1 MSFTKA
7 KDTEPKPDIAQ
18 RRADRQAIRQ
28 TVLKTAPKLHEVV
41 KYPDPVL
48 AQAGERVTEFT
59 PELAQLV
66 EEMFDSMY
74 AAEGIG
80 LAAPQIGI
88 SKQIT
93 VIDVSFK
100 ERPEDRIVLINPE
113 VIDSEGKQI
122 EEEGCLSL
130 PDIRAKVERASWVK
144 VRAQNEKGEVF
155 EVEGKEL
162 LARALLHEIDHLHG
176 VLFIDR
182 ISRLKREMVLRR
194 IKKLQKNGE
203 W

>member
-1 MSFTKA
+1 MP
-7 KDTEPKPDIAQ
+7 TETKPDTSAEAK
-18 RRADRQAIRQ
+18 RAARQATRDA
-28 TVLKTAPKLHEVV
+28 VVKRAKKLHEVL
-41 KYPDPVL
+41 KYPHPVL
-48 AQAGERVTEFT
+48 AQKGERVTEFNA
-59 PELAQLV
+59 ELEKLI

-93 VIDVSFK
+93 VIDVSFA
-100 ERPEDRIVLINPE
+100 ERPEDKLVLINPE
-113 VIDSEGKQI
+113 VIEREGSQI

-130 PDIRAKVERASWVK
+130 PDSRGKVKRSAWVK

-155 EVEGKEL
+155 EVEGEEL
-162 LARALLHEIDHLHG
+162 LARAIEHEVDHLHG
-176 VLFIDR
+176 ILFIDR
-182 ISRLKREMVLRR
+182 LSMLKRDLLLRR
-194 IKKLQKNGE
+194 IKKLIRNGE

>member
-1 MSFTKA
+1 MPTETKPGL
-7 KDTEPKPDIAQ
+7 DTAAE
-18 RRADRQAIRQ
+18 RRLARQITRDAVRKSAIR
-28 TVLKTAPKLHEVV
+28 LHPVV

-48 AQAGERVTEFT
+48 SRKGAPITEFT

-88 SKQIT
+88 STQLT
-93 VIDVSFK
+93 VIDISFK

-113 VIDSEGKQI
+113 VIDRRGKQV

-130 PDIRAKVERASWVK
+130 PEIHEKVQRDAWVK
-144 VRAQNEKGEVF
+144 VRAQNVRGEFF
-155 EVEGKEL
+155 EMEGEGL
-162 LARALLHEIDHLHG
+162 LARAMLHEIDHLNG
-176 VLFIDR
+176 ILFIDR
-182 ISRLKREMVLRR
+182 LSRLKRDLVLRR
-194 IKKLQKNGE
+194 IRKLQKNGE

>member
-1 MSFTKA
+1 MPTETKT
-7 KDTEPKPDIAQ
+7 DTAADRKAD
-18 RRADRQAIRQ
+18 RRA
-28 TVLKTAPKLHEVV
+28 TVAAVRKSAKKLHEVV

-48 AQAGERVTEFT
+48 ARTGDTVTEFT

-88 SKQIT
+88 SQRIT

-100 ERPEDRIVLINPE
+100 ERPEDKLVLINPE
-113 VIDSEGKQI
+113 VLETEGKQT

-130 PDIRAKVERASWVK
+130 PDIRAKVQRAAWVK
-144 VRAQNEKGEVF
+144 VRAQNVKGEYF
-155 EVEGKEL
+155 EVEGEEL

-182 ISRLKREMVLRR
+182 ISPLKRDLIKRR
-194 IKKLQKNGE
+194 IRKLQKNNE